1 MRKKVW
7 GILLTAAMLATSVPA
22 ASTAWAEDGFTDGAA
37 LISQTE
43 DSDLTGETED
53 FQDEQALEEN
63 VTEFSADP
71 EEEITD
77 AGGVTDELESAESEV
92 KKLEIGKT
100 YNIMSDIQPDQFS
113 YGYGSYGYEFSVSVD
128 CPSAGRVKLL
138 LNDCTTK
145 DLKCS
150 DGLRFTGED
159 SAETY
164 WHAVNAG
171 TLQYEI
177 HTDYNK
183 NKVEINPEATL
194 TVQFESIND
203 YNGELAGNHSFDTA
217 TPMKLNTKYEG
228 SIVGQDSKEDYYK
241 FVMDEP
247 GKIMVTCSGYPFS
260 AVLYEEDVNGNTNM
274 LMNYIDSVRQRVP
287 AGTYYIM
294 LQTDTYAYDRD
305 YLGEYTI
312 EVDATYESADE
323 YEQENNNVKSQA
335 NEKNPNHWYTGNL
348 NSKKDID
355 CFKFELTDRSVATI
369 EFRVPR
375 QIPEGIFKITLC
387 DKSMNEIRSA
397 TNTKDPYLKMSD
409 GIYEP
414 GIYYV
419 RVKANEELNYSDET
433 YLLYD
438 YSFNFNQMKYI
449 PVSGIS
455 IPSTAN
461 VKLNGKASL
470 NPAVIP
476 DNAYNKELKWS
487 TSDSDIATVDEDG
500 TVTGHRV
507 GNAVIT
513 AQATDDSGVSAKCV
527 VNVYTVKVAKI
538 SLSATQKNVKPG
550 DYFYLTATVNPSDA
564 YNKSIRWTSSNEAV
578 ATVDSNGRVEAKQ
591 VGTAVITATATD
603 GSNVSA
609 SCVVKVDTVKVSK
622 IALSATVKNVE
633 SWDHF
638 TLTATV
644 SPSDAYN
651 KKLKWISSNP
661 DVASVDQNGYV
672 SAENSG
678 SAVITVTT
686 TDGSNLS
693 ASCVV
698 NVTNKITYQL
708 NGGKNN
714 NANPTIINGT
724 GIALKNPTRAGYVF
738 KGWYDDEGY
747 RTTQIPAGYDYDM
760 YLVAKW
766 EKVTVSKPVITSL
779 YNRSGKKAVL
789 KYKGVSKASGYQIV
803 YSTDKK
809 LKKKCTTITTKS
821 KNYTLKKLTKKKTYY
836 VKVRAYRID
845 STGKK
850 IYGRYT
856 GVRKVK
862 INK

>member
-7 GILLTAAMLATSVPA
+7 GILLTAAMLATSVPV
-22 ASTAWAEDGFTDGAA
+22 ASTTWAEDGFTDGEA
-37 LISQTE
+37 LTLQTE
-43 DSDLTGETED
+43 EGDLPEETED
-53 FQDEQALEEN
+53 FQDEQTLEEN

-77 AGGVTDELESAESEV
+77 ASDVTDELENAEYEEGEIRE
-92 KKLEIGKT
+92 LEIGKT
-100 YNIMSDIQPDQFS
+100 YHILADLQPDYS
-113 YGYGSYGYEFSVSVD
+113 YYKRFTASVK
-128 CPSAGRVKLL
+128 CPDAGRVKFVI
-138 LNDCTTK
+138 NDCNVVK
-145 DLKCS
+145 YLRGG
-150 DGLRFTGED
+150 DGIHYTSED
-159 SAETY
+159 TAETY
-164 WHAVNAG
+164 WHTVNNE
-171 TLQYEI
+171 TVTCEFQVTNLQDEYQNF
-177 HTDYNK
+177 NK
-183 NKVEINPEATL
+183 EATL
-194 TVQFESIND
+194 TVKFESIND
-203 YNGELAGNHSFDTA
+203 YNGELAGNHSFDQA
-217 TPMKLNTKYEG
+217 TPMQLNTAYEG
-228 SIVGQDSKEDYYK
+228 SCVGTDYKDDYYK
-241 FVMDEP
+241 FVMEKP
-247 GKIMVTCSGYPFS
+247 GLAVVTHSGAFS
-260 AVLYEEDVNGNTNM
+260 AQVWEEDENGNTDKIRSLDNKQAKIR
-274 LMNYIDSVRQRVP
+274 LS
-287 AGTYYIM
+287 AGNYYIVVPGNY
-294 LQTDTYAYDRD
+294 TSKY
-305 YLGEYTI
+305 GEYT
-312 EVDATYESADE
+312 VKADVTYESPED

-335 NEKNPNHWYTGNL
+335 NEKNLNHWYTGNL
-348 NSKKDID
+348 NNKEDVD
-355 CFKFELTDRSVATI
+355 CFKFNLTDRSVVSI
-369 EFRVPR
+369 EFQVPR
-375 QIPEGIFKITLC
+375 QIQENLFKIALC
-387 DKSMNEIRSA
+387 DSSMNEIASA
-397 TNTKDPYLKMSD
+397 SNASNPYLTFGN
-409 GIYEP
+409 GIYDP
-414 GIYYV
+414 GVYYI
-419 RVKANEELNYSDET
+419 RVIKDQNFYSDDFSE
-433 YLLYD
+433 YD

-487 TSDSDIATVDEDG
+487 TSDSDIATVDENG
-500 TVTGHRV
+500 TVTGHHV
-507 GNAVIT
+507 GSAVIT

-527 VNVYTVKVAKI
+527 VNVYTVKVSKI
-538 SLSATQKNVKPG
+538 SLSATRKDVKPG

-578 ATVDSNGRVEAKQ
+578 ATVGENGRVEANQ
-591 VGTAVITATATD
+591 VGTAVITAAATD
-603 GSNVSA
+603 GSNVSV

-622 IALSATVKNVE
+622 IALSATVKNVG

-638 TLTATV
+638 TLTASV

-651 KKLKWISSNP
+651 KKLKWTSSNP

-714 NANPTIINGT
+714 SANPTIINGT
-724 GIALKNPTRAGYVF
+724 GIALKNPTRTGYVF

-766 EKVTVSKPVITSL
+766 EKVTVSKPVITSF

-821 KNYTLKKLTKKKTYY
+821 KNYTLKKLAKKKTYY

-856 GVRKVK
+856 GVRKVRISK
-862 INK
+862 